1 MRVIG
6 GTLKGRRFYPP
17 FLAPTRPTT
26 DFSKEALYNI
36 LYNVWDFEGL
46 KFLDLFAGTG
56 GHSYEFV
63 SRGAAKAVA
72 VDAFGES
79 VEYIRKTAAEF
90 KIEDRL
96 TVVQTDVFR
105 FIETCNDEFDIVFAG
120 PPYKLETLDTIPD
133 RIFEKGLIPK
143 GGWLILEHNPDHD
156 FTNHPKFIDL
166 RKYGTT
172 YFSFFEV

>member
-17 FLAPTRPTT
+17 FLEPTRPTT

-63 SRGAAKAVA
+63 SRGAARAVA

-79 VEYIRKTAAEF
+79 VAYIRKTADLF
-90 KIEDRL
+90 NISDRL
-96 TVVQTDVFR
+96 TVVQTDVYR
-105 FIETCNDEFDIVFAG
+105 FIETCTDKFDVIFAG
-120 PPYKLETLDTIPD
+120 PPYKLTTLDTIPD
-133 RIFEKGLIPK
+133 RIFEQGLLQE

-156 FTNHPKFIDL
+156 FSQHPKFIDL

-172 YFSFFEV
+172 YFSFFEA